1 LRQAWQRAAQLLMAA
16 AENGA
21 DVAVTK
27 QIELALFLAAR
38 LALLPGHDA
47 AASC

>member
-1 LRQAWQRAAQLLMAA
+1 VTAGRAQLVSAA
-16 AENGA
+16 AKNGA
-21 DVAVTK
+21 DVTVTK
-27 QIELALFLAAR
+27 QIELAPFLAAR